1 MKKYNNWLSFTF
13 YTKTGKIWYC
23 EYIGSIDN
31 KFIKGKS
38 IAGGYGYD
46 KESTCLSKS
55 INKFN
60 NHWVRYSKKSKK
72 YNSYGLYDDNTIS
85 YGIGVSAVIKCLKC
99 FKNVTIT
106 NLYFGINENNIKIA
120 FN

>member
-13 YTKTGKIWYC
+13 YSKTGKVWYC

-60 NHWVRYSKKSKK
+60 NHWVRYSKKSKNILVMD
-72 YNSYGLYDDNTIS
+72 YMMIILFHM
-85 YGIGVSAVIKCLKC
+85 VLVLVLLL
-99 FKNVTIT
+99 NV
-106 NLYFGINENNIKIA
+106 
-120 FN
+120 